1 MRILGGL
8 RQPDP
13 IVHPPQRGRCPP
25 VGPPGD
31 PHERGHQ
38 DAAHQGRIEQDR
50 ERRTQAEQQ
59 AQLLRSQLEQQRMD
73 WQSLNVRRKALAD
86 QLAEDNYD
94 LHGVIATLPAEAID
108 SDWIVG
114 DVSRIDGELH
124 LTLRLPHGPNPSQA
138 VAFPAPLTVL
148 GDGPIPL
155 PFDPKPEV
163 IENPVVA
170 EASV

>member
-1 MRILGGL
+1 MQIKLS
-8 RQPDP
+8 
-13 IVHPPQRGRCPP
+13 PQRRNDTLTASRAGD
-25 VGPPGD
+25 VLALNGVEFDFGPLPDG
-31 PHERGHQ
+31 
-38 DAAHQGRIEQDR
+38 
-50 ERRTQAEQQ
+50 
-59 AQLLRSQLEQQRMD
+59 
-73 WQSLNVRRKALAD
+73 
-86 QLAEDNYD
+86 
-94 LHGVIATLPAEAID
+94 ATLPAEAID
-108 SDWIVG
+108 SEWIVG
-114 DVSRIDGELH
+114 PVSRIDGELH

>member
-1 MRILGGL
+1 MQIKLS
-8 RQPDP
+8 
-13 IVHPPQRGRCPP
+13 PQRL
-25 VGPPGD
+25 D
-31 PHERGHQ
+31 ETLT
-38 DAAHQGRIEQDR
+38 AS
-50 ERRTQAEQQ
+50 RTGEVLTLNGVSFDFT
-59 AQLLRSQLEQQRMD
+59 QLPE
-73 WQSLNVRRKALAD
+73 
-86 QLAEDNYD
+86 
-94 LHGVIATLPAEAID
+94 GGTLPAEAIA

-114 DVSRIDGELH
+114 PVSRINGELH

-163 IENPVVA
+163 IEKPVVA